1 MGSNHSFS
9 SLPTIAVINQN
20 FAPALS
26 WPFRHLQN
34 SVTTAHSAHDRNGC
48 FFSAY
53 SLPTVVQVTTEAGV
67 GFYFR
72 CAGCTALRMTD
83 CLCESRRN
91 T

>member
-9 SLPTIAVINQN
+9 SLPTTAVINQN

-48 FFSAY
+48 FFFLLTHFPQLYRSQQKQV
-53 SLPTVVQVTTEAGV
+53 LVFIFGVQGAR
-67 GFYFR
+67 R
-72 CAGCTALRMTD
+72 CG
-83 CLCESRRN
+83 
-91 T
+91 